1 MALSQ
6 PLRSLTFYFLS
17 SALSFFFF
25 LAFSSASGSRPP
37 MEGMVVSLQEA
48 VGAKRMCLEY

>member
-17 SALSFFFF
+17 SAFFFF
-25 LAFSSASGSRPP
+25 FAFSSASGSCPL

-48 VGAKRMCLEY
+48 IAAKRMCLEY